1 MRSEGERLQFSAGD
15 LTRYLACHHVTELDR
30 AAAEGR
36 IESPTPYPDPV
47 LELLQQRGLEH
58 EADYVQHLRDAGD
71 AGQVVELREF
81 DGEDAAS
88 RTIEAMRAG
97 AGVIVQAV
105 FRDQSWYGRAD
116 LLLRVST
123 PSSLGDWSYEV
134 ADTKIA
140 QETKGGTILQ
150 LSLYSELLTTAQGVS
165 PEWMHVVK
173 PGHRF
178 QCERYRFAEYA
189 AYYRLVKR
197 RFERGVTEPPNDA
210 SYPLPVGHCDICR
223 WWSRCDARWRRD
235 DHLTLVAGMRNAHA
249 AEFERQGVTSLEQL
263 GDSDEPLPER
273 PRHGSKET
281 YERLGAQAAVQL
293 KGRRDEAPVY
303 ELIDVETER
312 GLCRLPEPDAGDIFF
327 DIEGDPLLVDGG
339 REYLFGYAFQD
350 GSQEHEYRALW
361 GRSAAEEKSA
371 FETFIDF
378 VMNRWRE
385 QPGMHVYHYG
395 AYEVGAVKRLMSR
408 YATREAEVD
417 RLLRGGRFVDLLT
430 VTRQGVRASVE
441 RYSLKDLEPFHA
453 YEREQDLRMAGAALR
468 RVSLVLQMGTAASLP
483 DADKATV
490 ELYNQDDCLST
501 ARLRDWLEERRA
513 EWATRGRVLERPKL
527 DEGDASDAVQER
539 EQQVAAVFD
548 PLVAGL
554 SDDREQW
561 SDEERARML
570 LAHQLEYFRREDR
583 CVWWEYF
590 RLHGLETEELLEERK
605 AITGLQ
611 FAEVVGG
618 TPRCPIHRYCFP
630 LQETSLGEGSEV
642 HVVGGDKLGTIDA
655 ISLVSHTVDI
665 KKMAAT
671 ADVHPESVV
680 ELQRVSPSPLDTS
693 VLALARSIVE
703 NGMDG
708 EGPYRAARDLLMR
721 RRPRLATPIQDSLR
735 RTEEV
740 LVTAAKRIVSGLDGG
755 VLPIQG
761 PPGTGKTHT
770 AAEMIVSL
778 AADGKKIGVTAV
790 SHKVIRNLLAKVVET
805 AARYGRAVD
814 VVHKVKETGTVPG
827 DGVREV
833 TSNDSALTSVQS
845 GAVVGGTAWLWSRD
859 DAAECLDYLFVD
871 EAGQVSLVQ
880 ALAASRSARNLV
892 LIGDPQQLEQPQQG
906 SHPEGADVAALQHI
920 IGEADTVAEDRGL
933 FLNETRRLHPN
944 LCAYTSETYYE
955 DRLTSRAGLERQEL
969 NGTDLFDGA
978 GLFYVP
984 VQHAANQNKSAEEVE
999 AVLRV
1004 VQCLLREGSRWTN
1017 AEGTTRPLT
1026 ADDVL
1031 IVAPYNAQVGLLEEA
1046 LPQCRVGTVDR
1057 FQGQEAPVVIYSMTS
1072 SSALDAPRGMSFLY
1086 NPNRLNVATS
1096 RARCVCILVACPDV
1110 LEPECHSPRQMKWAS
1125 GLCRYREL
1133 AREIRLDGS
1142 DEMAVR

>member
-1 MRSEGERLQFSAGD
+1 MRSDGERLLFSAGD

-36 IESPTPYPDPV
+36 VAAPIPYPDPV
-47 LELLQQRGLEH
+47 LELLRQRGLEH
-58 EADYVQHLRDAGD
+58 EAAYVQHLRDEGG

-88 RTIEAMRAG
+88 RTIGAMRAG
-97 AGVIVQAV
+97 ADVVVQAV
-105 FRDQSWYGRAD
+105 FRNENWYGRAD
-116 LLLRVST
+116 LLIRVPT
-123 PSSLGDWSYEV
+123 VSSLGAWSYEV
-134 ADTKIA
+134 ADTKVA
-140 QETKGGTILQ
+140 QETKGGTVLQ
-150 LSLYSELLTTAQGVS
+150 LCLYSDLLATAQGVA
-165 PEWMHVVK
+165 PEVMYVVK
-173 PGHRF
+173 PGHGF
-178 QCERYRFAEYA
+178 QRERYRFAEYA

-197 RFERGVTEPPNDA
+197 RFERVVAEPPSDEC
-210 SYPLPVGHCDICR
+210 YPLPVGYCDVCR
-223 WWSRCDARWRRD
+223 WWPRCDARWRQD
-235 DHLTLVAGMRNAHA
+235 DHLTLVAGMTNAHA

-263 GDSDEPLPER
+263 GKSAEPLPER

-281 YERLGAQAAVQL
+281 YVRLGAQAAVQL
-293 KGRRDEAPVY
+293 RGRRNEEPVF
-303 ELIDVETER
+303 ELIGIEAGR
-312 GLCRLPEPDAGDIFF
+312 GLCRLPEPDDGDLFF

-339 REYLFGYAFQD
+339 REYLFGYAFGD
-350 GSQEHEYRALW
+350 GSEELAYRAVW
-361 GRSAAEEKSA
+361 GRNAGEEKAA
-371 FETFIDF
+371 FEAVIDF
-378 VMNRWRE
+378 VMNRWRV

-395 AYEVGAVKRLMSR
+395 SYEVAAVKRLMSR
-408 YATREAEVD
+408 YGTREAEVD
-417 RLLRGGRFVDLLT
+417 RLLRGGRFIDLLT

-441 RYSLKDLEPFHA
+441 RYSLKDLEPFHE
-453 YEREQDLRMAGAALR
+453 YERRQDLRIAGAALR
-468 RVSLVLQMGTAASLP
+468 RVSLVLQTGGADPLP
-483 DADKATV
+483 DADKTVV

-513 EWATRGRVLERPKL
+513 EWVTRGQVLERPDL
-527 DEGDASDAVQER
+527 GEGDASDAVQER
-539 EQQVAAVFD
+539 EQQVATVFD

-554 SDDREQW
+554 SEDRECW

-583 CVWWEYF
+583 CVWWEFF
-590 RLHGLETEELLEERK
+590 RIHDLETEDLMEERK
-605 AITGLQ
+605 ALTGLE
-611 FAEVVGG
+611 FAEAIGG
-618 TPRCPIHRYCFP
+618 TQRCPIHRYRFP
-630 LQETSLGEGSEV
+630 LQETALGDGSEV
-642 HVVGGDKLGTIDA
+642 HEVGGDRVGTVEA

-693 VLALARSIVE
+693 VLALARSIVDH
-703 NGMDG
+703 GMDG
-708 EGPYRAARDLLMR
+708 DGPYRASRDLLLR
-721 RRPRLATPIQDSLR
+721 RRPRLVTPIQGALR
-735 RTEEV
+735 GPEED

-770 AAEMIVSL
+770 AAEVIVSL
-778 AADGKKIGVTAV
+778 AAEGKKIGVTAV
-790 SHKVIRNLLAKVVET
+790 SHKVVRNLLAKVVET
-805 AARYGRAVD
+805 AARHERVLD
-814 VVHKVKETGTVPG
+814 VVHKPKETGTAPG

-833 TSNDSALTSVQS
+833 TTNDAALASVQN

-859 DAAECLDYLFVD
+859 EAAERLDYLFID

-920 IGEADTVAEDRGL
+920 IGEDDTVADDRGL
-933 FLNETRRLHPN
+933 FLNVTRRLHPGI
-944 LCAYTSETYYE
+944 CTFTSEAYYE
-955 DRLTSRAGLERQEL
+955 GRLTSQVGLERQKLE
-969 NGTDLFDGA
+969 GVGPFEGA

-999 AVLRV
+999 AVRRV
-1004 VQCLLREGSRWTN
+1004 VQHLLRDGSRWTN
-1017 AEGTTRPLT
+1017 ANGTSRPLT
-1026 ADDVL
+1026 ADDLL

-1057 FQGQEAPVVIYSMTS
+1057 FQGQEAAVVIYSMTS

-1096 RARCVCILVACPDV
+1096 RARSACILIACPDV
-1110 LEPECHSPRQMKWAS
+1110 LEPECHSPHQMKWAS

-1133 AREIRLDGS
+1133 AREISLDGLDS
-1142 DEMAVR
+1142 LPVR